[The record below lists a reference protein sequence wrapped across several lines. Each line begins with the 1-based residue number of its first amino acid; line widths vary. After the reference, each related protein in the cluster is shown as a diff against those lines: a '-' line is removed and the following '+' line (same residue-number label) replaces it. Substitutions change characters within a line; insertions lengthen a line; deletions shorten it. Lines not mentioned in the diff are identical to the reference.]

1 MKLFSQLQRL
11 MIVGAT
17 LGLLIPQP
25 AFSGDPSSSGPI
37 RDVALQQGGVLRGE
51 VRSPQG
57 RVSAGKTV
65 SIIADGQLVAKSL
78 TETDGRFTVSGLQ
91 PGVYAVVVGK
101 RPERN
106 SRLGRRHRAAGCNVG
121 PVAGGTTVASRP
133 RRTWGT
139 FASMGSPDISKRAL
153 NYGWGNWR
161 NYRIQLARR

>member
-91 PGVYAVVVGK
+91 PGVYAVVVGSAPNVI
-101 RPERN
+101 RVWAEGTAPP
-106 SRLGRRHRAAGCNVG
+106 AATSDLLLVEQQRYNQHQGKMWYMPARVLE
-121 PVAGGTTVASRP
+121 TVCE
-133 RRTWGT
+133 
-139 FASMGSPDISKRAL
+139 
-153 NYGWGNWR
+153 
-161 NYRIQLARR
+161 